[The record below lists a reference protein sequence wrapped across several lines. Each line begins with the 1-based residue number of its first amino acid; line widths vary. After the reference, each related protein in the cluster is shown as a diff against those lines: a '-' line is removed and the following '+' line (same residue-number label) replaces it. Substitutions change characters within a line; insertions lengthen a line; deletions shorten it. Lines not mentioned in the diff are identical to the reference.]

1 MYQPRGTRQVR
12 CGACA
17 VEHTRKK
24 NRKNVAAFR
33 ARNRTDAENE
43 RIQRKIWRLDGAKF
57 RSESLVADGWTP
69 SAAAEHLGVSHHTII
84 AHLSRPDARRRIGI
98 LMRDTGEPEQP
109 C

>member
-1 MYQPRGTRQVR
+1 V
-12 CGACA
+12 
-17 VEHTRKK
+17 HNRKK
-24 NRKNVAAFR
+24 NAQYQTAFR
-33 ARNRTDAENE
+33 TRHRTQEETE
-43 RIQRKIWRLDGAKF
+43 RIQRRTWQLDGAKY
-57 RSESLVADGWTP
+57 RAESLVADGMTA